1 MRRRRSSHAFALLAL
16 CAAVAGCGTLS
27 VDKEKELGAEL
38 AQEMRKELRFV
49 RETVVVDYVQSIGR
63 SLVSAAGPQP
73 FPYHFYVV
81 DDEQLNAFA
90 MPAGHVYVQTGI
102 ILNAAN
108 VSELA
113 GVMAHEVGHVALRH
127 IAQNYNKQ
135 RGAGILYNIGAIA
148 TSIFLPGPAAYGSQV
163 LGQLAIVSALNTFT
177 REAEREADAF
187 AVRVMPQAGLDPEG
201 LVTFFQTLEQETAQS
216 GGSHPPAFL
225 STHPATEERIAT
237 TSKLIQEA
245 KLPEHLRRTDNGKLE
260 IIQRRIR
267 LLTRTQ

>member
-1 MRRRRSSHAFALLAL
+1 MRRSRRSPAFALLAL

-27 VDKEKELGAEL
+27 VDDEKELGDEL
-38 AQEMRKELRFV
+38 AKEMRKELRFV
-49 RETVVVDYVQSIGR
+49 REDVVVGYVSEIGR
-63 SLVSAAGPQP
+63 SLVNAAGPQP

-102 ILNAAN
+102 ILNATN

-135 RGAGILYNIGAIA
+135 RNAGILYKAGAIA
-148 TSIFLPGPAAYGSQV
+148 SSIFLPGPAAYGSQV
-163 LGQLAIVSALNTFT
+163 LGQLAIVTALNTFT

-187 AVRVMPQAGLDPEG
+187 AVRVMPTAGYDPDG
-201 LVTFFQTLEQETAQS
+201 LVTFFETLASEDH
-216 GGSHPPAFL
+216 GSRPPAFL
-225 STHPATEERIAT
+225 STHPATEERIANAQ
-237 TSKLIQEA
+237 KMIHDA

-267 LLTRTQ
+267 LLTRTP